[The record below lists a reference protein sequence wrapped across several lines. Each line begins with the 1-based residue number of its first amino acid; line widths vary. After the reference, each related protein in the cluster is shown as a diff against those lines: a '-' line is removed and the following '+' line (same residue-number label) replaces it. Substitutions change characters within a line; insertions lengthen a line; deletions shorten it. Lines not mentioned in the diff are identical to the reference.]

1 MKMALILNIESAT
14 DICSVC
20 LSQEETILALVEN
33 DEGNVHSEQMTLL
46 IASCMKEAGF
56 NLKDLDAISVSSGP
70 GSYTSLRVGSS
81 VAKGIC
87 YALDKPLIAVNTL
100 QSLALASL
108 NKEKIAPAI
117 YIPMIDARRM
127 EVYMARFDEDNKQI
141 TNIEAKILDENTAT
155 EWETQK
161 GPFVISGSGMEKSQ
175 TVLKSAN
182 FIFSKTL
189 CSAAHMVNLA
199 YSSYK
204 NNRFTDVAYFSPTY
218 FKAPNITV
226 SKKKTL

>member
-1 MKMALILNIESAT
+1 MALILNIESAT

-20 LSQEETILALVEN
+20 LSREETVLALVEN

-46 IASCMKEAGF
+46 IAKCMKEAG
-56 NLKDLDAISVSSGP
+56 LKLEDLDAIAVSSGP

-87 YALDKPLIAVNTL
+87 YALDKPLIAVSTL
-100 QSLALASL
+100 QSIALASL
-108 NKEKIAPAI
+108 EEEKVIPGV

-127 EVYMARFDEDNKQI
+127 EVYMAMFDHNNKQL
-141 TNIEAKILDENTAT
+141 TNIEAKILDENTINDWIA
-155 EWETQK
+155 QK
-161 GPFVISGSGMEKSQ
+161 GPFIISGSGMEKSQ
-175 TVLKSAN
+175 TVLKSTNIA
-182 FIFSKTL
+182 FSKVL
-189 CSAAHMVNLA
+189 CSATHMVNLA
-199 YSSYK
+199 YASYK
-204 NNRFTDVAYFSPTY
+204 NNSFADVAYFSPTY